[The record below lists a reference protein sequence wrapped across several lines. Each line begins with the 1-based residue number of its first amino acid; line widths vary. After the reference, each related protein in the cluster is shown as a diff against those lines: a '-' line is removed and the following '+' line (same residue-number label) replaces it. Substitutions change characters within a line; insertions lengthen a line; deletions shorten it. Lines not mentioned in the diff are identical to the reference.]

1 LEGENITYAVI
12 GVGAVGGYYGG
23 LLVRQGFDVHFLL
36 HSDYHHVMN
45 YGLIVD
51 SIDGDFVLPKVNAY
65 ESAADMPS
73 CDVVIVALKT
83 TQNFHLVNILSHVAK
98 PDSIIVVLQN
108 GIGIEQDIAELVPGR
123 TVVGGLCFL
132 CSNKVGPGHIKH
144 IDYGALTLGE
154 YVSGYHPAG
163 ITRSLES
170 VSKAFQAAKITV
182 RLSEN
187 LGESRWK
194 KLVWNAPFN
203 GLSVILNATTDKII
217 SKDASRSL
225 SQDIMMEVIHGAS
238 DLGYHIDKAFADQMM
253 TLTEQM
259 KVYKPSMMLDFEAG
273 RPLEIDA
280 MYWRPISEAQAKGW
294 QMTAM
299 RTLALQLEYLNE
311 AKLGQERP

>member
-1 LEGENITYAVI
+1 MEGGNITYAVI

-23 LLVRQGFDVHFLL
+23 LLARQGFDVHFLL

-45 YGLIVD
+45 HGLIVD
-51 SIDGDFVLPKVNAY
+51 STDGDFVLPKVNAY

-144 IDYGALTLGE
+144 IDYGALTIGE
-154 YVSGYHPAG
+154 YVSGYKPAG
-163 ITRSLES
+163 ITGRLES

-203 GLSVILNATTDKII
+203 GLSVILNATTDKIVFN
-217 SKDASRSL
+217 DALRSL
-225 SQDIMMEVIHGAS
+225 SQDIMMEVIHGALA
-238 DLGYHIDKAFADQMM
+238 LGYNIDKAFADQMM

-259 KVYKPSMMLDFEAG
+259 KAYKPSMMLDFEAG

-280 MYWRPISEAQAKGW
+280 MYWRPIYEAQAKGR

-299 RTLALQLEYLNE
+299 RTLAFQLEFLVDRR
-311 AKLGQERP
+311 QT

>member
-1 LEGENITYAVI
+1 LEGKNITYAVI

-23 LLVRQGFDVHFLL
+23 LLARHGLDVHFLL
-36 HSDYHHVMN
+36 HNDYYHVMN
-45 YGLIVD
+45 HGLVVD

-65 ESAADMPS
+65 ESAADMPR
-73 CDVVIVALKT
+73 CDIVIVALKT
-83 TQNFHLVNILSHVAK
+83 TQNVHLADILSHVATS
-98 PDSIIVVLQN
+98 DSIVVVLQN
-108 GIGIEQDIAELVPGR
+108 GIGIEKDIAEFVPGR
-123 TVVGGLCFL
+123 TVIGGLCFL

-154 YVSGYHPAG
+154 YISGYKPAG
-163 ITRSLES
+163 ITRRLES
-170 VSKAFQAAKITV
+170 VSKIFQQANIAV

-203 GLSVILNATTDKII
+203 GLSVILNATTDQIV
-217 SKDASRSL
+217 SNDASRALSL
-225 SQDIMMEVIHGAS
+225 DIMMEVIHGAS
-238 DLGYHIDKAFADQMM
+238 ALGYHIDKTFADQMM

-259 KVYKPSMMLDFEAG
+259 KAYKPSMMLDFQAG

-280 MYWRPISEAQAKGW
+280 MYWRPISDVREKGL

-299 RTLALQLEYLNE
+299 RTLALQLDFLSDTV
-311 AKLGQERP
+311 

>member
-1 LEGENITYAVI
+1 MKGENITYAVI

-23 LLVRQGFDVHFLL
+23 LLARHGLDVHFLL
-36 HSDYHHVMN
+36 HNDYYHVMN
-45 YGLIVD
+45 HGLVVD

-65 ESAADMPS
+65 ESAADMPR
-73 CDVVIVALKT
+73 CDIVIVALKT
-83 TQNFHLVNILSHVAK
+83 TQNVHLADILSHVAT

-108 GIGIEQDIAELVPGR
+108 GIGIEKDIAELIPGR
-123 TVVGGLCFL
+123 TVIGGLCFL

-154 YVSGYHPAG
+154 YISGYKAAG
-163 ITRSLES
+163 ITSSLDF
-170 VSKAFQAAKITV
+170 VAKAFQQAKITV

-187 LGESRWK
+187 LGEARWK

-203 GLSVILNATTDKII
+203 GLSVVLNATTDKII
-217 SKDASRSL
+217 SNDASRSL
-225 SQDIMMEVIHGAS
+225 SLDIMMEVIHGAAA
-238 DLGYHIDKAFADQMM
+238 LGYNIDKAFADQMM
-253 TLTEQM
+253 TLTRQM
-259 KVYKPSMMLDFEAG
+259 KAYKPSMMLDFETG

-280 MYWRPISEAQAKGW
+280 MYWRPISEAQAKGR

-311 AKLGQERP
+311 AKRQTRP